1 MGRRRSANPFDEGS
15 DDPDADVS
23 PLIDVAFLLL
33 IYFLVTTTLLKE
45 EADIG
50 LTLPGISSSESEQ
63 VDVDQMMI
71 TIKSDGSVWVNDEM
85 TDSDQND
92 RRLPVLT
99 DRLDRYAA
107 TVRLAQAEAMVIID
121 CDNSTENQRFIDVLN
136 ACAHTGLKN
145 VSLAQPP
152 K

>member
-1 MGRRRSANPFDEGS
+1 MARRRSADPFDGG

-63 VDVDQMMI
+63 VDVDQMLI
-71 TIKSDGSVWVNDEM
+71 EIKADGSVWVNDEM
-85 TDSDQND
+85 TDSSMDD
-92 RRLPVLT
+92 RRLPILT
-99 DRLDRYAA
+99 DRLKRYAA
-107 TVRLAQAEAMVIID
+107 TAKLAEAEAMVIIK
-121 CDNSTENQRFIDVLN
+121 CDNGAENQRFIDVLN
-136 ACAHTGLKN
+136 ACAHNQLKN
-145 VSLAQPP
+145 VSLAKPP
-152 K
+152 E